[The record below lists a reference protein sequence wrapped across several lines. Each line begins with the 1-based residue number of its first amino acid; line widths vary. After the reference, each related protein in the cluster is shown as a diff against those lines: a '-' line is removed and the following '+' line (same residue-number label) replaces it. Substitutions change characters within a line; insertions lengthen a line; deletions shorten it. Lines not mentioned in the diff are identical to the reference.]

1 MYPENGFYAVPEICS
16 IVLSWSMIS
25 VSIIETINE
34 ALTLLSFPTFV
45 VRLRCGLASA
55 PLNVTAKKFGI
66 CYENIL
72 HHSHGLAD
80 NKHVKLSMRSC
91 IAEAMT

>member
-1 MYPENGFYAVPEICS
+1 MYPENGFYAFSEICS
-16 IVLSWSMIS
+16 IVVSWSMTS
-25 VSIIETINE
+25 VSIIKTFNDT
-34 ALTLLSFPTFV
+34 LTLLSFPTLA

-55 PLNVTAKKFGI
+55 PFNVTVKKFGI

-72 HHSHGLAD
+72 HHSHGLAY